1 MKNVLYEKVVQSR
14 YNVSRL
20 LFPFALNVNRFFNTR
35 HGQCFQSC
43 MVAGHCS
50 SMFHLPDNFQ
60 EACSST
66 NQPNQWLYSASA
78 GSSSRAL
85 ALESSGRGDGS
96 LSGRLRWLR
105 GTVSSLQHCR
115 DWTLESVARNY
126 TACKLASQTDMSCS
140 EWKNI
145 LPSSIKGKLVWS
157 IEIYLALFKFI

>member
-1 MKNVLYEKVVQSR
+1 MKRWYRVGIMFRVY
-14 YNVSRL
+14 
-20 LFPFALNVNRFFNTR
+20 FPFALNVNRFFNTR

-43 MVAGHCS
+43 MVVGCCS

-66 NQPNQWLYSASA
+66 NQPNQWL
-78 GSSSRAL
+78 
-85 ALESSGRGDGS
+85 ESSDRGDGS
-96 LSGRLRWLR
+96 PSSRLRWLR

-145 LPSSIKGKLVWS
+145 LPSIKGKLVWS